1 MRNVN
6 TASRALRDTEV
17 DYLAACAGKA
27 AYATREDA
35 RRSLNNSVKA
45 GLRVPKGMRLD
56 TFVCRHPEG
65 VVYHVGSTEKRRQVR
80 RKYR

>member
-1 MRNVN
+1 MRDADV
-6 TASRALRDTEV
+6 V
-17 DYLAACAGKA
+17 DYLSACHHKT
-27 AYATREDA
+27 AYRTREEA
-35 RRSLNNSVKA
+35 RRSLNNSVRA